1 MNNCMQS
8 EISAG
13 EAGPVFVYLM
23 SGETLEFAQADSF
36 KLERD
41 HLVLIESDATGVKTL
56 VHKVERRDVLYA
68 SREPASPG
76 PC

>member
-1 MNNCMQS
+1 M
-8 EISAG
+8 
-13 EAGPVFVYLM
+13 FVYLM

-41 HLVLIESDATGVKTL
+41 HLVVMESDETGAKTL
-56 VHKVERRDVLYA
+56 VRKLERRDVLYA

>member
-1 MNNCMQS
+1 M
-8 EISAG
+8 
-13 EAGPVFVYLM
+13 FVYLM

-41 HLVLIESDATGVKTL
+41 HLVVLESDEAGVKTL
-56 VHKVERRDVLYA
+56 VRKLECREVLYA
-68 SREPASPG
+68 SRELACPG